1 MPKLKNQ
8 QGTVDF
14 SFDLNAW
21 LETFQAVGI
30 NINLR
35 YMISVLC

>member
-1 MPKLKNQ
+1 MPKLKIQ

-21 LETFQAVGI
+21 LETFQAHW
-30 NINLR
+30 NK
-35 YMISVLC
+35 Y